1 MNDLRPKP
9 EQPKEQVAPSV
20 VREPS
25 TTSIPAQPSVTPPKG
40 PAPVSTQPK
49 P

>member
-9 EQPKEQVAPSV
+9 EQPASPNI

-25 TTSIPAQPSVTPPKG
+25 TTAVPAQPAVTAPKG